1 MTDTTTAIA
10 EQQTPRPRPPAIQSG
25 TAVSAFVPTDIEQ
38 AFRLANALAMSGM
51 TPKAYGNDVNKCFVG
66 IMAGA
71 ELGLA
76 PFQALQSI
84 AVIGNNPAIW
94 GDGALALVQAS
105 GLLDDIEETDD
116 GQTATCKLVRKGRS
130 TPIVRSFSMEDAK
143 KAGLAGKS
151 GPWTQYPQRMRQ
163 MRARSW
169 AMRDGFADVLKGL
182 HIAEEVRD
190 RPDLME
196 GQADRPQRL
205 SSDMLAQQAGVTV
218 EQTTTVSEM
227 ETVAAEQ
234 VQDAEVEDINDGQF
248 EADEARRE
256 RLAADIQDD
265 EMPGT
270 LSEAAQQTLDEIDG
284 PLEQGEPE
292 DEAIDPFSPDAPWAA
307 KVAEIKAAMDKAET
321 VIDLQAVPTKF
332 KADLEVM
339 PQEVR
344 DSLARQANA
353 LKEALKAKAQ
363 A

>member
-1 MTDTTTAIA
+1 MTEQSTALA
-10 EQQTPRPRPPAIQSG
+10 EQQPQRPRPPAIQSG

-105 GLLDDIEETDD
+105 GLLEDIEETDD
-116 GQTATCKLVRKGRS
+116 GNTATCKLVRKGRA
-130 TPIVRSFSMEDAK
+130 TPVIRSFSMEDAQ
-143 KAGLAGKS
+143 KAGLKGKS

-196 GQADRPQRL
+196 DAPKPQRL
-205 SSDMLAQQAGVTV
+205 NSAMLAQQAGATV
-218 EQTTTVSEM
+218 DQADDLPPLTENDIGRHDDQLDRL
-227 ETVAAEQ
+227 
-234 VQDAEVEDINDGQF
+234 VQPEDVQEAEVEDIAEQH
-248 EADEARRE
+248 
-256 RLAADIQDD
+256 DD

-270 LSEAAQQTLDEIDG
+270 LSAAAQETLDAIDG
-284 PLEQGEPE
+284 PMDDEPAAE
-292 DEAIDPFSPDAPWAA
+292 IDPFSPDAPWAA

-332 KADLEVM
+332 KVDLEVM

-344 DSLARQANA
+344 DMLARQANG
-353 LKEALKAKAQ
+353 LKEALKARAQ

>member
-1 MTDTTTAIA
+1 MTESTALT
-10 EQQTPRPRPPAIQSG
+10 EQQPQRPRPPAIQSG

-105 GLLDDIEETDD
+105 GLLEDIEETDD
-116 GQTATCKLVRKGRS
+116 GNTATCKLVRKGRA
-130 TPIVRSFSMEDAK
+130 TPIIRAFSMEDAQ
-143 KAGLAGKS
+143 KAGLKGKS

-190 RPDLME
+190 RPDLMDD
-196 GQADRPQRL
+196 APKAQRL
-205 SSDMLAQQAGVTV
+205 SSAMLAQQAGETV
-218 EQTTTVSEM
+218 EQPMPLTERDIGRHDDQLDRLVE
-227 ETVAAEQ
+227 AED
-234 VQDAEVEDINDGQF
+234 VQDAVAEAVEDLHQDGV
-248 EADEARRE
+248 
-256 RLAADIQDD
+256 LS
-265 EMPGT
+265 G
-270 LSEAAQQTLDEIDG
+270 LSEAAQQTLDAIDG
-284 PLEQGEPE
+284 PLEQNEPE
-292 DEAIDPFSPDAPWAA
+292 AEVPIDPFSEAAPWFG
-307 KVAEIKAAMDKAET
+307 KVQEIKAAMDKAET
-321 VIDLQAVPTKF
+321 VIDLNAVPTKF
-332 KADLEVM
+332 ATDLEAM

-344 DSLARQANA
+344 AALSRQKTA
-353 LKEALKAKAQ
+353 LMQALKARQ
-363 A
+363 QQQ

>member
-1 MTDTTTAIA
+1 MTDTTNTAVATA
-10 EQQTPRPRPPAIQSG
+10 EQQPPRPRPPAIQSG

-105 GLLDDIEETDD
+105 GLLEDIEETDD
-116 GQTATCKLVRKGRS
+116 GSTATCKLVRKGRA
-130 TPIVRSFSMEDAK
+130 TPIVRSFSMEDAQ
-143 KAGLAGKS
+143 KAGLKGKS

-169 AMRDGFADVLKGL
+169 ALRDGFADVLKGL

-205 SSDMLAQQAGVTV
+205 SSDMLAEQAGVTV
-218 EQTTTVSEM
+218 HQQIAQEP
-227 ETVAAEQ
+227 AEQ
-234 VQDAEVEDINDGQF
+234 VHDAEVEDI
-248 EADEARRE
+248 ADEASAPIYDRMLDGVAE
-256 RLAADIQDD
+256 RQAD
-265 EMPGT
+265 E
-270 LSEAAQQTLDEIDG
+270 AQQAIDDIDG
-284 PLEQGEPE
+284 PLDDDQADDGP
-292 DEAIDPFSPDAPWAA
+292 DPREAKA
-307 KVAEIKAAMDKAET
+307 AEIIAAVDKCGT
-321 VIDLQAVPTKF
+321 VIDLKSHWARSEIDVIAMPEEMEARIRDAF
-332 KADLEVM
+332 KARELF
-339 PQEVR
+339 
-344 DSLARQANA
+344 
-353 LKEALKAKAQ
+353 LKGGA
-363 A
+363 

>member
-1 MTDTTTAIA
+1 MTEQSTALA
-10 EQQTPRPRPPAIQSG
+10 EQQPQRSRPPAIQSG

-105 GLLDDIEETDD
+105 GLLEDIEETDD
-116 GQTATCKLVRKGRS
+116 GSTATCKLVRKGRA
-130 TPIVRSFSMEDAK
+130 TPIVRSFSMEDAQ
-143 KAGLAGKS
+143 KAGLKGKS

-190 RPDLME
+190 RPDLMDD
-196 GQADRPQRL
+196 APKTQRL
-205 SSDMLAQQAGVTV
+205 SSAMLAQQAG
-218 EQTTTVSEM
+218 
-227 ETVAAEQ
+227 ETVDQPEPEP
-234 VQDAEVEDINDGQF
+234 EVAPSKANDLRQRMGQGV
-248 EADEARRE
+248 DE
-256 RLAADIQDD
+256 RLAAEQAQDA
-265 EMPGT
+265 EIEEVAAEPVEPEQA
-270 LSEAAQQTLDEIDG
+270 EAAQQTLDEIDG
-284 PLEQGEPE
+284 PLEQGELE

-307 KVAEIKAAMDKAET
+307 KVAEIKAAMDRAET
-321 VIDLQAVPTKF
+321 VIDLRAVPLKF
-332 KADLEVM
+332 KDDLEVM

-344 DSLARQANA
+344 DMLARQAKS
-353 LKEALKAKAQ
+353 LKRG
-363 A
+363 